1 MRLTLI
7 LKFQGSR
14 VKGPDQVQD
23 SEQGKEMDRRRKR
36 YNLQN
41 KREHQGKK
49 VNNPKISQTML
60 TLTSQ
65 SISKKSKKSGN
76 RNPRSQTKC

>member
-7 LKFQGSR
+7 LKLQGSR

-36 YNLQN
+36 YNLHS
-41 KREHQGKK
+41 KRKRQGKK
-49 VNNPKISQTML
+49 VNNPKISQPML
-60 TLTSQ
+60 T
-65 SISKKSKKSGN
+65 
-76 RNPRSQTKC
+76 